1 MTSQAEKQR
10 ISMHILPNVSRNKGN
25 QTMKSGQ
32 FLEYNINIFLEKSF
46 IKWDGETI
54 PRPFSKKSNLN
65 IFVDH

>member
-25 QTMKSGQ
+25 QTMKFGQ

-46 IKWDGETI
+46 IKWDGKTI